1 MSRSSVQWGRG
12 SVIEEVRWPLT
23 ECVAAVAGCAATS
36 AARMTDFRAI
46 RAAVVPPPV
55 AVPQFI
61 RVGRRRPAAVLCT
74 ALIGLLTACG
84 GGSSPPSTPPPPPDL
99 SGVWAGSWQGADP
112 TLGTVTGSWVANLS
126 GNTSALMG
134 DGSLRGDVDCMDGSV
149 SGSAGANTVGGS
161 FDRAPCSTNTWQL
174 TALSTT
180 AKTASGSWAQQR
192 SGAQG
197 TFVGMRIA
205 KPGGPR
211 IAYVYPPSG
220 APGTIVTIVG
230 TSFDATPANNAVSF
244 GGSAAAGAPLS
255 SSATAV
261 SVRVPEQAA
270 TSPITLTTPASSALS
285 PKAFTADVTAP
296 SPQLAASIA
305 AAEGPQ
311 GLAFSPDGR
320 KLYVANQG
328 SLTMLS
334 TLTNQVL
341 VPNAN
346 LPNTAPAV
354 AGGLVA
360 SPDGR
365 RVYVTVGAAGIASL
379 DAALLQNLSD
389 ESITSFP
396 AGPSTQSSVQAL
408 AISPDGTMLYVADNL
423 AGGVVRL
430 ITLATRVFVSSSPF
444 GSGLIPVAVAASPD
458 GTKIY
463 VAVVDPSASTA
474 DFIAV
479 LEARSGM
486 PRAQSID
493 MGVRAA
499 PTGIAF
505 SPDGK
510 NAYVAN
516 RGAST
521 LSVIDAANDSASASV
536 SGFSAPTAVALSP
549 DGAKVFVT
557 NSGNH
562 TVSILDATNT
572 GNPPATVSTIAAAM
586 SGLAGIAISP
596 DGAHAYV
603 SDAGANTISE
613 IGSSGAL
620 TILLAG
626 SGMGSVRSMPTGIA
640 CGTACQIRFPLGTSV
655 TLTAQPGDGSNF
667 SGWSGSGCDSGT
679 VKIAGGSVTCTA
691 TFANV
696 SASTG
701 ASGFSCFIAT
711 AAYGSPMASE
721 VVLLRRF
728 RDQHLLTNAA
738 GRVFVRLYY
747 RLSPPVAQVIRGHE
761 SLRTLTRGTLWP
773 LVYSIKHPGAFGGS
787 MAVVLMVTFAMLR
800 RRRA

>member
-1 MSRSSVQWGRG
+1 MNALR
-12 SVIEEVRWPLT
+12 
-23 ECVAAVAGCAATS
+23 
-36 AARMTDFRAI
+36 
-46 RAAVVPPPV
+46 PV
-55 AVPQFI
+55 AI
-61 RVGRRRPAAVLCT
+61 LLLT
-74 ALIGLLTACG
+74 GLLAACG
-84 GGSSPPSTPPPPPDL
+84 GGSSQSPPPPPPDL
-99 SGVWAGSWQGADP
+99 SGTWAGSWQGADP
-112 TLGTVTGSWVANLS
+112 TVGTVTGTWVANLS
-126 GNTSALMG
+126 GSTSTVTG

-149 SGSAGANTVGGS
+149 SGSAGSNTVSGS
-161 FDRAPCSTNTWQL
+161 FDRAPCSSNSWQL

-180 AKTASGSWAQQR
+180 AETASGSWAQQG

-205 KPGGPR
+205 KPGGPS

-230 TSFDATPANNAVSF
+230 TSFDANPANNAVSF

-255 SSATAV
+255 SSTTAI
-261 SVRVPEQAA
+261 SVRVPDQAA
-270 TSPITLTTPASSALS
+270 TSPITLTTPANSALS
-285 PKAFTADVTAP
+285 PRAFVTDVTAP
-296 SPQLAASIA
+296 SPQLAATIA
-305 AAEGPQ
+305 VAPAPRS
-311 GLAFSPDGR
+311 LAFSPDGR

-328 SLTMLS
+328 SLTLLS

-379 DAALLQNLSD
+379 DAALLQELSG
-389 ESITSFP
+389 ESITSFA
-396 AGPSTQSSVQAL
+396 AGPATQSSVQAL
-408 AISPDGTMLYVADNL
+408 AISPDGSVLYVADNL

-430 ITLATRVFVSSSPF
+430 VTLATRTFVSSAPF
-444 GSGLIPVAVAASPD
+444 GSELIPVAVAPSPD
-458 GTKIY
+458 GTRLY
-463 VAVVDPSASTA
+463 VAVVDPTAATA

-479 LEARSGM
+479 LDARSGV
-486 PRAQSID
+486 PTAQSID
-493 MGVRAA
+493 MGAGAA

-510 NAYVAN
+510 TAYVAN
-516 RGAST
+516 RGVGT
-521 LSVIDAANDSASASV
+521 LSVIDAANDSISASV
-536 SGFSAPTAVALSP
+536 SGFTAPTAVALSP
-549 DGAKVFVT
+549 DGARVFVT

-562 TVSILDATNT
+562 TVSILEAANP
-572 GNPPATVSTIAAAM
+572 GNPPATVSTVAAAM
-586 SGLAGIAISP
+586 SALAGIAISP
-596 DGAHAYV
+596 DGTHAYV

-620 TILLAG
+620 SILLAG
-626 SGMGSVRSMPTGIA
+626 NGMGRVTSMPTGVA
-640 CGTACQIRFPLGTSV
+640 CGTACEVRFPLGTSV
-655 TLTAQPGDGSNF
+655 TLTAQPGDGSSF
-667 SGWSGSGCDSGT
+667 SGWSGSGCGSGT
-679 VKIAGGSVTCTA
+679 VNIAGSSVTCTA

-728 RDQHLLTNAA
+728 RDHHLLTNSA
-738 GRVFVRLYY
+738 GRMFVRLYY
-747 RLSPPVAQVIRGHE
+747 RLSPPVAQVIRRHE
-761 SLRTLTRGTLWP
+761 LLRTLTRGALWP

-787 MAVVLMVTFAMLR
+787 MMAALTAAFAFLR
-800 RRRA
+800 RRAQRSAAPLPRWRVPR

>member
-1 MSRSSVQWGRG
+1 
-12 SVIEEVRWPLT
+12 
-23 ECVAAVAGCAATS
+23 
-36 AARMTDFRAI
+36 
-46 RAAVVPPPV
+46 
-55 AVPQFI
+55 
-61 RVGRRRPAAVLCT
+61 
-74 ALIGLLTACG
+74 
-84 GGSSPPSTPPPPPDL
+84 
-99 SGVWAGSWQGADP
+99 
-112 TLGTVTGSWVANLS
+112 
-126 GNTSALMG
+126 
-134 DGSLRGDVDCMDGSV
+134 
-149 SGSAGANTVGGS
+149 
-161 FDRAPCSTNTWQL
+161 
-174 TALSTT
+174 
-180 AKTASGSWAQQR
+180 
-192 SGAQG
+192 
-197 TFVGMRIA
+197 MRIA
-205 KPGGPR
+205 KPGGPS

-230 TSFDATPANNAVSF
+230 TSFDATAANNAVSF

-255 SSATAV
+255 SSATV
-261 SVRVPEQAA
+261 ISVRVPDQAV
-270 TSPITLTTPASSALS
+270 TTPITVTTPPANSALS
-285 PKAFTADVTAP
+285 PRAFTADVTAP

-305 AAEGPQ
+305 AAAGPQ

-320 KLYVANQG
+320 KLYVANRG

-341 VPNAN
+341 VPNTD

-365 RVYVTVGAAGIASL
+365 RVYVTVGAAGVASL

-389 ESITSFP
+389 ESITSFA

-408 AISPDGTMLYVADNL
+408 AISPDGTLLYVADNL
-423 AGGVVRL
+423 ADGVVRL
-430 ITLATRVFVSSSPF
+430 VTLATRVFASSAPF

-463 VAVVDPSASTA
+463 VAVVDPGAATA
-474 DFIAV
+474 DYIAV
-479 LEARSGM
+479 LDARSGV
-486 PRAQSID
+486 PTAQAID
-493 MGVRAA
+493 LGIGAA

-510 NAYVAN
+510 AAYVAN
-516 RGAST
+516 RGAGT
-521 LSVIDAANDSASASV
+521 LSVIDAANDSVSASV

-549 DGAKVFVT
+549 DGARVFVT

-562 TVSILDATNT
+562 TVSVLDAANT
-572 GNPPATVSTIAAAM
+572 GNPPATVSTMAAAT
-586 SGLAGIAISP
+586 SALAGVAISP
-596 DGAHAYV
+596 DGMHAYV

-613 IGSSGAL
+613 IGSSGAV

-626 SGMGSVRSMPTGIA
+626 SGMGSVKSMPTGIA

-655 TLTAQPGDGSNF
+655 TLTAQPGDGSSF

-679 VKIAGGSVTCTA
+679 VMIAGSSVTCTA

-701 ASGFSCFIAT
+701 ASGFHCFIAT

-738 GRVFVRLYY
+738 GRLFVRLYY
-747 RLSPPVAQVIRGHE
+747 RLSPPVAQVIRRHE
-761 SLRTLTRGTLWP
+761 SLRTLTRGALWP

-787 MAVVLMVTFAMLR
+787 MVVVLMATFAILR

>member
-1 MSRSSVQWGRG
+1 MK
-12 SVIEEVRWPLT
+12 INVRRL
-23 ECVAAVAGCAATS
+23 G
-36 AARMTDFRAI
+36 
-46 RAAVVPPPV
+46 
-55 AVPQFI
+55 
-61 RVGRRRPAAVLCT
+61 AVLCT
-74 ALIGLLTACG
+74 ALITLLAACG
-84 GGSSPPSTPPPPPDL
+84 GSSSPSPPPPPPDL
-99 SGVWAGSWQGADP
+99 SGTWAGSWQGADP
-112 TLGTVTGSWVANLS
+112 ALGTVTGTWVANLS
-126 GNTSALMG
+126 GSTSAVTG

-149 SGSAGANTVGGS
+149 SGSAGSNTVSGS

-180 AKTASGSWAQQR
+180 AETASGSWSQQG

-205 KPGGPR
+205 KPGGPK
-211 IAYVYPPSG
+211 IDYVYPPSG

-230 TSFDATPANNAVSF
+230 TSFEATPANNAVSF
-244 GGSAAAGAPLS
+244 GGSAAGTPLS
-255 SSATAV
+255 SSPTAI
-261 SVRVPEQAA
+261 SVRVPNEAA
-270 TSPITLTTPASSALS
+270 TAPITLTTPANSALS
-285 PKAFTADVTAP
+285 PRAFTAEVTAP
-296 SPQLAASIA
+296 RPQLAASIA
-305 AAEGPQ
+305 AAPGPHS
-311 GLAFSPDGR
+311 LAFSPDGR
-320 KLYVANQG
+320 KLYIANQG
-328 SLTMLS
+328 SLTLLS

-389 ESITSFP
+389 ESITSFA

-408 AISPDGTMLYVADNL
+408 AMSPDGTLLYVADNL
-423 AGGVVRL
+423 AGGVLRL
-430 ITLATRVFVSSSPF
+430 VTLATRAFVSSASF

-458 GTKIY
+458 GTRLY
-463 VAVVDPSASTA
+463 VAVVDPTAMTA

-479 LEARSGM
+479 LDARSGA
-486 PRAQSID
+486 PTAPSID
-493 MGVRAA
+493 MGTGAA

-510 NAYVAN
+510 TAYVAN
-516 RGAST
+516 RSAGT
-521 LSVIDAANDSASASV
+521 LSVIDAANDSVSASV

-549 DGAKVFVT
+549 DGAEVFVT

-562 TVSILDATNT
+562 TVSILDAANAN
-572 GNPPATVSTIAAAM
+572 NPPVAVSIVATAM
-586 SGLAGIAISP
+586 SALAGVAISP
-596 DGAHAYV
+596 DGTHAYV
-603 SDAGANTISE
+603 SDAGANTVSE

-626 SGMGSVRSMPTGIA
+626 SGMGSVTSMPTGIA

-655 TLTAQPGDGSNF
+655 TLSAQPGDGSTF
-667 SGWSGSGCDSGT
+667 SGWSGSGCESGT
-679 VKIAGGSVTCTA
+679 VSIAGNSVTCTA

-701 ASGFSCFIAT
+701 AMGFSCFIAT

-738 GRVFVRLYY
+738 GRMFVRLYY
-747 RLSPPVAQVIRGHE
+747 RLSPPVAQVIRRHE
-761 SLRTLTRGTLWP
+761 LLRTLTRGTLWP
-773 LVYSIKHPGAFGGS
+773 LVYSIKHPGAFGAS
-787 MAVVLMVTFAMLR
+787 MLAALMAALVILR
-800 RRRA
+800 RRVRRSTADTTVSEVRVRPAQSRRA